1 MKRSCIICLCLL
13 LAAVPALCQ
22 QKYLKQFQRE
32 YADRATTFSMGLG
45 FLLKIGRPFV
55 PAHAFGDEDGAIIK
69 RMLNKVS
76 RMKVYMISADDS
88 ETIDNKDIRRLQQT
102 LIRRSGLE
110 PLLEVRDHGS
120 TVYML
125 NKGKGDELGNVVL
138 LVKDEKDL
146 VMLHFHT
153 SMLMSDIQDLI
164 DRSVAKNNESA
175 N

>member
-1 MKRSCIICLCLL
+1 MKRSIICLSLL

-45 FLLKIGRPFV
+45 FFLKLGAFV
-55 PAHAFGDEDGAIIK
+55 PSSAFDDEDGAIIK
-69 RMLNKVS
+69 RMISKVS

-88 ETIDNKDIRRLQQT
+88 GTIDSKDIRRLRQT
-102 LIRRSGLE
+102 LINKSGLE
-110 PLLEVRDHGS
+110 PLLEVRDNGS

-138 LVKDEKDL
+138 LVKDEKEL

-164 DRSVAKNNESA
+164 DRSVAKD
-175 N
+175 